1 MNYEEKTLKQYC
13 KEAKNRLKNGFWQ
26 DYKRDLDLQLERAE
40 KQGIS
45 ASKVKEYYS
54 QRIANDIKNSQN
66 ENEEFYQKVK
76 AILDTEGEVSNAL
89 GRLTDKEEFDKL
101 SYEEKQRYTLQLSE
115 KYVKAVERYNTEKSL
130 LLSKDN
136 ANV

>member
-76 AILDTEGEVSNAL
+76 SILDTEGEVSNAL